1 MWVSLVHF
9 AIITFCLVFFKHLQV
24 EFVFHYGWPCTSKQQ
39 VLYLQSRC
47 HSLLCTLIFHLTE
60 KTKKT
65 NVVNNGSYTTLLVYL
80 CYHLFTGISFQRW
93 KHNFSSELVKNKFM
107 KLWSPCFTCITVP
120 VIWFQNCTSGEHLET
135 EDTIIKHC
143 QLQIKRMSP

>member
-1 MWVSLVHF
+1 MQSVWVSLVHF

-93 KHNFSSELVKNKFM
+93 KHNFSSEPVKNKFM
-107 KLWSPCFTCITVP
+107 KLWSP
-120 VIWFQNCTSGEHLET
+120 WFYYSACNLVSKLHFWGTFRDRRHYYKTLSVT
-135 EDTIIKHC
+135 N
-143 QLQIKRMSP
+143 